1 MVADDVNYK
10 YKDRRHT
17 EVSPMFAWQDDK
29 ISLLSRSWR
38 TCYLFICFCLF
49 VCFLFLF
56 VLFLFV
62 CSVFHLYFV
71 FFFRIFLLMLS
82 PDSSQLIRVYSDIVI
97 NNFVPFS
104 SSVSFA

>member
-49 VCFLFLF
+49 VCF
-56 VLFLFV
+56 VFV
-62 CSVFHLYFV
+62 CLFSLSSLFR
-71 FFFRIFLLMLS
+71 FFLS
-82 PDSSQLIRVYSDIVI
+82 H
-97 NNFVPFS
+97 FS
-104 SSVSFA
+104 SHVVT